1 VMDERRSPEPFNRLT
16 RLCAAMTEA
25 LEAHPEYR
33 EDEKCVVFLHDGETS
48 GAVLHGY
55 DNDIEAMADVFVHMR
70 GVFRANG
77 KDLLFAPLRGGADS

>member
-1 VMDERRSPEPFNRLT
+1 MDGKRSPEPFDRLT
-16 RLCAAMTEA
+16 RLCATMVEA

-33 EDEKCVVFLHDGETS
+33 EDEKCVVFMHDEEMS

-55 DNDIEAMADVFVHMR
+55 DSDIAAMADVFVHMR